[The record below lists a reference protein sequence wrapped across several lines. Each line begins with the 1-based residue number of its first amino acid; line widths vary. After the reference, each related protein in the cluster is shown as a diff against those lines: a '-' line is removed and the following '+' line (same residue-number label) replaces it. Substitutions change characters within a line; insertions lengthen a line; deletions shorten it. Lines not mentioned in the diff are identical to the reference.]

1 LYLPGYNYTL
11 ACGLIA
17 EITTHFS
24 EKKNLL
30 NRPIVNGKI
39 LIANRGEIAIRI
51 MQACK
56 DLGLDYVVVYT
67 AADEDSEHVRL
78 NRDSKGNN
86 KMAWQVA
93 SYTDPNDILAVAD
106 HTECTA
112 IHPGYGF
119 FSEDFRFARR
129 VTVRDRPLTFIGP
142 NWQVIKNL
150 GDKINTKKV
159 AKSLDIP
166 VIPGTDS
173 PIYNEMEAEEIADQL
188 LDDQKS
194 QNIKYPS
201 ILVKAAAGGG
211 GMGIEEVSEIEQFR
225 RVYRQVQNY
234 AKRQFGDAGVLIEQC
249 LRDYNHLEV
258 QLLCSRHG
266 ERLHFGTRNCT
277 IQSTGRQKR
286 VEAAPGFDD
295 SCFVYNFDSSEVLER
310 IVEYSL
316 KLASH
321 VRYDNVG
328 TWEWIVAQD
337 GQPYLLEVNTRIQ
350 VENDI
355 SARIS
360 YINGKHP
367 NLIRE
372 QIRLALGDRIGF
384 TQHDIVFNGAS
395 IELRIVAE
403 DTMRGFAPWIGT
415 IEKLKFPEY
424 EWAAVYTHVPFDK
437 SYIIP
442 SDFDPN
448 LALVVL
454 WGDSI
459 EAAKKRASKFLS
471 ETVIEGTDSKGEP
484 IITNMNYLH
493 NNLDR
498 LLTF

>member
-1 LYLPGYNYTL
+1 
-11 ACGLIA
+11 
-17 EITTHFS
+17 
-24 EKKNLL
+24 
-30 NRPIVNGKI
+30 
-39 LIANRGEIAIRI
+39 

-78 NRDSKGNN
+78 NRNRKGNN
-86 KMAWQVA
+86 KRAWQIT

-106 HTECTA
+106 HTDCTA

-129 VTVRDRPLTFIGP
+129 VTVRDRPLVFIGP

-159 AKSLDIP
+159 AKSLEIP

-173 PIYNEMEAEEIADQL
+173 PIYNEMEAEAIADQL

-194 QNIKYPS
+194 QNIKNPS

-211 GMGIEEVSEIEQFR
+211 GMGIEEVHEIEQFR
-225 RVYRQVQNY
+225 RIYRQVQNY

-277 IQSTGRQKR
+277 IQSSGRQKR

-295 SCFVYNFDSSEVLER
+295 SCFVYDFDSNEVREN
-310 IVEYSL
+310 IVQYSL

-328 TWEWIVAQD
+328 TWEWIVAQN

-360 YINGKHP
+360 YVNGKHP
-367 NLIRE
+367 NLVRE
-372 QIRLALGDRIGF
+372 QIRLALGERIGF
-384 TQHDIVFNGAS
+384 TQH
-395 IELRIVAE
+395 E
-403 DTMRGFAPWIGT
+403 WIGT
-415 IEKLKFPEY
+415 IEKFNFPQY
-424 EWAAVYTHVPFDK
+424 DWAAVYTHVPFDRP
-437 SYIIP
+437 YMIP

-459 EAAKKRASKFLS
+459 QETKKRASKFMH
-471 ETVIEGTDSKGEP
+471 ETVIGGTNSKGEP
-484 IITNMNYLH
+484 IITNMEYLH